1 MDVKN
6 KIVHLTIHNNNN
18 NNSHKTKTFKIQKI
32 NNKIIKISKT
42 IKIINNSN
50 FKINKLQISSN
61 FKIREAI
68 KIREAKDPANLE
80 QLAGTKQ
87 IASLDIQNKIN
98 KIMVLK
104 MVKQTKVQ
112 NQIAQIG
119 AVDFVLELSVDTLT
133 IFREQR
139 IKQTI
144 HK

>member
-6 KIVHLTIHNNNN
+6 KIVHLIIHNNNN